1 MEAELEKLQKYLG
14 PLYPSVYEDEA
25 LEVSVTNATGIV
37 NVFYVTWEHDD
48 YVIVSQ
54 DNTVMANYSDVAE
67 VKKWLE
73 RLGDFPPA

>member
-1 MEAELEKLQKYLG
+1 MEAELEKLEECLG
-14 PLYPSVYEDEA
+14 PLYPAVYEDGA
-25 LEVSVTNATGIV
+25 LAVTVTNVAGIV
-37 NVFYVTWEHDD
+37 NVFYVTWENGD

-54 DNTVMANYSDVAE
+54 DNTVMANYSTPED